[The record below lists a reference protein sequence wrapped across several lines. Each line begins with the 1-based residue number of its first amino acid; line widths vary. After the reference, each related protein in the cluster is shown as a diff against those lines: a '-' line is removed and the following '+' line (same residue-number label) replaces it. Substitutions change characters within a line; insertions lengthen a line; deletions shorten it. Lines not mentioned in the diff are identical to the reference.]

1 MKSYKVNQ
9 DIDIAEHLIEKE
21 GQTVTHLFIRK
32 GKSLSTHAV
41 DMSVIVVPFKGIIEF
56 TGETGTETIKPGMI
70 IEMEPNEKH
79 SLKAVEEDSQ
89 LIVVKSKIK

>member
-1 MKSYKVNQ
+1 MKSYKTN
-9 DIDIAEHLIEKE
+9 DNIEMAEHLIEKD
-21 GQTVTHLFIRK
+21 GQTVTHLLIRE
-32 GKSLSTHAV
+32 GKELSTHAV

-56 TGETGTETIKPGMI
+56 TGENGTETIKPGTI

-79 SLKAVEEDSQ
+79 SLKAVEDSQ

>member
-1 MKSYKVNQ
+1 MKSYKINE

-21 GQTVTHLFIRK
+21 GQQVTHLYLRK
-32 GKSLSTHAV
+32 GKELGTHSV
-41 DMSVIVVPFKGIIEF
+41 DMSVIVVPFKGVIEF
-56 TGETGTETIKPGMI
+56 TGESGTEIIEPGMI

-79 SLKAVEEDSQ
+79 SLKGIEESH

>member
-1 MKSYKVNQ
+1 MKSYKVNEN
-9 DIDIAEHLIEKE
+9 IEIAEHLIEKD
-21 GQTVTHLFIRK
+21 GQTVTHLFIRE
-32 GKSLSTHAV
+32 GKELSTHAV
-41 DMSVIVVPFKGIIEF
+41 DMSVIVVPFKGVIEF

-79 SLKAVEEDSQ
+79 SLKAVEDSQ